1 MHVSST
7 EPAQFHTLGETS
19 TLPEKYGVDF
29 LWFAKGWCGVQR
41 KEVKDLAASLRDGRL
56 GREVAQMG
64 PLRQRLLV
72 VEGMLEQVGASILYR
87 HQNLMSLAQ
96 WQSTLWGLQ
105 EQNIKILF
113 TRNKAETAM
122 AVDAFE
128 RWTKKE
134 RHTALAKTR
143 DSVRVNSWGKSTD
156 RDFQIHMLTGI
167 PGVGRG
173 TAEAVVDHFG
183 GMPITWTVT
192 EDELCQVP
200 GIGKVK
206 AQRMVNALS
215 T

>member
-1 MHVSST
+1 MGD
-7 EPAQFHTLGETS
+7 LS

-29 LWFAKGWCGVQR
+29 LWFHKGWCGVQR
-41 KEVKDLAASLRDGRL
+41 KEVKDFAASLRDGRL

-64 PLRQRLLV
+64 PLRSRLLI
-72 VEGMLEQVGASILYR
+72 VEGTMQQVGATVVYR
-87 HQNLMSLAQ
+87 NQNLMPLSQ
-96 WQSTLWGLQ
+96 WQASLWGLQ
-105 EQNIKILF
+105 AEGIMLMF
-113 TRNKAETAM
+113 THNKAETAM

-128 RWTKKE
+128 RWTKKD

-143 DSVRVNSWGKSTD
+143 DSVKVNSWGKATD

-173 TAEAVVDHFG
+173 TAEAIVDHFG
-183 GMPITWTVT
+183 GIPVTWTVT
-192 EDELCQVP
+192 EEELCQVP